1 MSVKLDK
8 LGAERD
14 KALRKRNDWDAR
26 YKELDRQY
34 KELENCEIHDIVHQ
48 FKLNPEQ
55 LAQLLGS
62 LHHQLPNPEIPSE
75 IVNSTA
81 TTDTTTMEDKEDE
94 A

>member
-14 KALRKRNDWDAR
+14 KALRKRNDWDTR

-48 FKLNPEQ
+48 FNRTPNSSRSCWALCITSCPTPKSRLKL
-55 LAQLLGS
+55 
-62 LHHQLPNPEIPSE
+62 
-75 IVNSTA
+75 
-81 TTDTTTMEDKEDE
+81 
-94 A
+94 